1 MSFGQPTYEPPQF
14 VGFWHPQKPS
24 ISQYYANGSDGA
36 VYDVIELTTWL
47 FPTTPGQA
55 TIDPA
60 TVTTAGGFFSD
71 GVQVQSDPI
80 AIEVKPLPAGAPADF
95 NGAVGQFE
103 IKATPDRLSTRLGE
117 PVTLQV
123 ELNGSGNW
131 GTWAIPIGLKM

>member
-1 MSFGQPTYEPPQF
+1 MT
-14 VGFWHPQKPS
+14 
-24 ISQYYANGSDGA
+24 
-36 VYDVIELTTWL
+36 ELTTWL

-60 TVTTAGGFFSD
+60 TVTTSGGFFTR
-71 GVQVQSDPI
+71 GAQVQSDPI
-80 AIEVKPLPAGAPADF
+80 SIEVKPLPAGAPADF

-123 ELNGSGNW
+123 ELSGAGNW
-131 GTWAIPIGLKM
+131 GTLGDPQLAERCELAGVQPGDPLAKRYRQWPDDRLAPV